1 MSDRIHLKGIRGFGH
16 HGVLDFE
23 RVEGQLFIVDICL
36 ELSIVQAARF
46 DDLQK
51 TVDYAEV
58 AKLAHSQLV
67 GEPYMLLETL
77 AERIAADILKLP
89 LVDAVEVVVHKP
101 NAPIPLEF
109 DDVTVTIRRTR

>member
-1 MSDRIHLKGIRGFGH
+1 MSDRIDLRGIRGFGH

-23 RVEGQLFIVDICL
+23 RVEGQLFIVDIAL
-36 ELSIVQAARF
+36 ELSLAQAATF
-46 DDLQK
+46 DDLQQ

-58 AKLAHSQLV
+58 ARIAHGHIV
-67 GEPYMLLETL
+67 GEPYMLIETL
-77 AERIAADILKLP
+77 AERIATDLLKFSALE
-89 LVDAVEVVVHKP
+89 AVEVVVHKP